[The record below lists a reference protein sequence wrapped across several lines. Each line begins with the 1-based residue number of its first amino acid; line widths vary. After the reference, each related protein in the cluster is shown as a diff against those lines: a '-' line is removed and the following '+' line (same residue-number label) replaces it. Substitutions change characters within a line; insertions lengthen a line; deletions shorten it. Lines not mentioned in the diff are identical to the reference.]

1 MLLEMEFFLNE
12 WVDYSGWE
20 SHDILYVVPPSL
32 LGELGYD
39 VMFSEEGKFFV
50 VKGDLGSAEFWKC
63 KELNITP
70 TRPMHPLNLEL
81 TVSLHFLAT

>member
-39 VMFSEEGKFFV
+39 VMFSEEGEFFV
-50 VKGDLGSAEFWKC
+50 VKGDLGSAELWKC
-63 KELNITP
+63 KELNITLM
-70 TRPMHPLNLEL
+70 RPMHPLN
-81 TVSLHFLAT
+81 

>member
-12 WVDYSGWE
+12 WVDYRSWE

-39 VMFSEEGKFFV
+39 VMFSEEGEFFV
-50 VKGDLGSAEFWKC
+50 VKGDLGTAELWK
-63 KELNITP
+63 
-70 TRPMHPLNLEL
+70 
-81 TVSLHFLAT
+81 